1 MVYPGPSSADAA
13 SGFQPA
19 ARIQQSDMPNLT
31 PLVIAPGSGT
41 VLFAPGG
48 DVLVQKLSASGSGN
62 AYSLAEYT
70 VEPGAGPPLHRHT
83 HEDEGFWIL
92 DGTVSFQCDGKTAEA
107 GPGTFVFA
115 PRGSVHTFKN
125 RTAAPARML
134 LFVSPPANF
143 EAFYAKIGA
152 PAAGGA
158 APADHEMIARI
169 MAHAAEHGIEILG
182 PSPL

>member
-1 MVYPGPSSADAA
+1 
-13 SGFQPA
+13 
-19 ARIQQSDMPNLT
+19 MPNLT

-48 DVLVQKLSASGSGN
+48 DVLVQKLTSAHSGN

-70 VEPGAGPPLHRHT
+70 VEPGAGPPLHKHT
-83 HEDEGFWIL
+83 HEDEAFWIL
-92 DGTVSFQCDGKTAEA
+92 DGVVSFQCDGRTAEA
-107 GPGTFVFA
+107 GPGTFIFA

-152 PAAGGA
+152 PTASGA
-158 APADHEMIARI
+158 APADQEMIGRI
-169 MAHAAEHGIEILG
+169 MAHAAAHGIEILG